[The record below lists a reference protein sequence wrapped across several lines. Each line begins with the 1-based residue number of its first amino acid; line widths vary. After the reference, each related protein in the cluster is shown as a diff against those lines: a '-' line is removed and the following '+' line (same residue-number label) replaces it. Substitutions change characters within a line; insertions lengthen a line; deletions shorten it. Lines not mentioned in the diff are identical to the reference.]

1 MAHSPTDFLG
11 VNELRPSPRQ
21 QRSRSSGYVDNLE
34 EQAEW
39 DRRDR
44 ERQMKRYREG
54 SRLSSTTHHRTRSDH
69 LCVPIIET
77 NRRPRSNERN
87 EQERNDSPRT
97 FKVEEARPGP
107 KPIYDYDLNTEP
119 VLPSQLPAK
128 YEWKSQQQQQQQ
140 QQSKP
145 KIKVQIHQET
155 PIHSRVP
162 AARTPKRSPSASP
175 KSATAQPELQ
185 FQYSTLQA
193 ELLQIGTTCLPYND
207 IMPADPRDL
216 TFDKIAGRVD
226 GFAFDLHVWSQVAN
240 LDGLAMVEKSRRN
253 VADAV
258 SRNLDRLIERVSDL
272 HDACATVKPKDLKLP
287 PLPAVDDDEGDY
299 GSYDDGN
306 GDDDVEDPTEA
317 PGFVIHSLLH
327 SIEVQ
332 IQTLKRLTRSLQEAT
347 PSAKDELVGVA
358 RLVEETAKYFGSGAA
373 LRQHSVDARFAGR
386 KALDE
391 ARHTAGVL

>member
-1 MAHSPTDFLG
+1 MANNPTEFLG
-11 VNELRPSPRQ
+11 MNELRPPPRQ

-69 LCVPIIET
+69 LCVPIVET
-77 NRRPRSNERN
+77 NRRPRSNERT
-87 EQERNDSPRT
+87 EQERNESPRS
-97 FKVEEARPGP
+97 FKVEEIRPGP

-119 VLPSQLPAK
+119 VLPSQLPIK
-128 YEWKSQQQQQQQ
+128 YEWKRQQ

-145 KIKVQIHQET
+145 KIKVQIHQDT
-155 PIHSRVP
+155 PTTPRVP
-162 AARTPKRSPSASP
+162 SARTSKRSPSASP
-175 KSATAQPELQ
+175 RSPTAQPELQ

-193 ELLQIGTTCLPYND
+193 KLLQIGTICLPYKD

-226 GFAFDLHVWSQVAN
+226 GFAFDLHVWSQVVD

-258 SRNLDRLIERVSDL
+258 SRNLGRLIERVSDL
-272 HDACATVKPKDLKLP
+272 HDACATAKPKDLKLP
-287 PLPAVDDDEGDY
+287 ALPAVDDDEGEY

-306 GDDDVEDPTEA
+306 DD
-317 PGFVIHSLLH
+317 G
-327 SIEVQ
+327 
-332 IQTLKRLTRSLQEAT
+332 
-347 PSAKDELVGVA
+347 
-358 RLVEETAKYFGSGAA
+358 
-373 LRQHSVDARFAGR
+373 
-386 KALDE
+386 
-391 ARHTAGVL
+391 